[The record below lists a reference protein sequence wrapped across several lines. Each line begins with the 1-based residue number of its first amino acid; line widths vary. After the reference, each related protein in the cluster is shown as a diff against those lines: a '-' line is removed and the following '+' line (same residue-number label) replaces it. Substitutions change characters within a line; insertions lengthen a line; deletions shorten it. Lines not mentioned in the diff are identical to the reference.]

1 VRLLLLVY
9 EEAERELAREKL
21 LDLQLE
27 TLPVSDRPDA
37 TYHDIKDMLMQIV
50 NREP

>member
-27 TLPVSDRPDA
+27 SLPVSDRQDD
-37 TYHDIKDMLMQIV
+37 TYHDIKDMLMQIL